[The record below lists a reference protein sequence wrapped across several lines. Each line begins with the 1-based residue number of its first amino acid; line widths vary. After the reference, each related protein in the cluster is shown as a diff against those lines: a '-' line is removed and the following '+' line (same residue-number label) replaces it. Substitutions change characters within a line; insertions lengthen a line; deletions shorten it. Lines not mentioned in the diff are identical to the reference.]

1 MTRPAPG
8 ATPDPA
14 RRTGSGP
21 GGSGPGGSGPGGSGP
36 GGISA
41 RAART
46 SAARLRATAA
56 VLAVLATLG
65 LALLASHSG
74 PPFAT
79 PSAPST
85 AETIQPAPART
96 SQFPGEP
103 GHDRPPSRTLSHF
116 ASLYML
122 IAAAMLFLAL
132 AAVPL
137 VLPRRPQ
144 PWRWRLL
151 RALRPLPVPL
161 PPPGPKL
168 PRALADA
175 IEVALARL
183 DDGPL
188 GDAIVACWLGLEAA
202 AAKAGTH
209 RLPSQTS
216 AELTER
222 VLADHQ
228 VTPQTLRRLAELYRE
243 ARFSGHTL
251 GADARA
257 DARALL
263 ERVRDELRVSA

>member
-1 MTRPAPG
+1 MTTPVPGAAPG
-8 ATPDPA
+8 PA
-14 RRTGSGP
+14 RGSGP
-21 GGSGPGGSGPGGSGP
+21 GGSGPGASGPGGTA
-36 GGISA
+36 A

-46 SAARLRATAA
+46 SAGRLRAAAA
-56 VLAVLATLG
+56 VLAVLAALG

-74 PPFAT
+74 PPFAA
-79 PSAPST
+79 PSAQST
-85 AETIQPAPART
+85 VETIAPAPART
-96 SQFPGEP
+96 SPFAGEP
-103 GHDRPPSRTLSHF
+103 AYDQPPSRTLSHF

-122 IAAAMLFLAL
+122 IAAAMLVLAL
-132 AAVPL
+132 AAIPL

-151 RALRPLPVPL
+151 RAHRQPHVPL

-175 IEVALARL
+175 IEAALARL

-188 GDAIVACWLGLEAA
+188 DDAIVACWLGLEAA
-202 AAKAGTH
+202 AAQAGTH
-209 RLPSQTS
+209 RRPSETS

-243 ARFSGHTL
+243 ARFSRHAL
-251 GADARA
+251 GADART
-257 DARALL
+257 DARALF
-263 ERVRDELRVSA
+263 ERVRDELRVPA